1 MAVGGDQQHGWSVKK
16 NERNRMEDATDTTGN
31 FFAVYDGHGGTEAVR
46 FVKKE
51 LPKPLGKERDPNP
64 CERLRQAFDKANKA
78 LSEHFQKKGESN
90 SDYGYCHL
98 ALAPVLLFTRGF
110 SGQPWRL
117 SRALLQRRRTRGPHY
132 NDHKLGVQPFFCA
145 NHFGDTLGV
154 QPFSF

>member
-1 MAVGGDQQHGWSVKK
+1 MGANVCPCLGRGKENGGEAGKELVADGSGGDHQHGWSVKK
-16 NERNRMEDATDTTGN
+16 NQRERMEDATDTTGN

-110 SGQPWRL
+110 SWRWPIL
-117 SRALLQRRRTRGPHY
+117 VIVAR
-132 NDHKLGVQPFFCA
+132 CA
-145 NHFGDTLGV
+145 AEEAHLR
-154 QPFSF
+154 S